1 VTESLVKHWWGAL
14 NHALFDGK
22 LEQPLEIVVKRLK
35 GQWGDCNVHKSYDKT
50 CKRAP
55 IIIRIAEDIDERNL
69 FLSVLA
75 HEMVHQWEQEQFG
88 RQGHGKR
95 FWSWEDRIKSLGL
108 EFDESY

>member
-1 VTESLVKHWWGAL
+1 MKRFP
-14 NHALFDGK
+14 NH
-22 LEQPLEIVVKRLK
+22 
-35 GQWGDCNVHKSYDKT
+35 WGDCNVHKSYAKR

-55 IIIRIAEDIDERNL
+55 IIIRIAEDIDERTL

-75 HEMVHQWEQEQFG
+75 HEMVHQWEQENFG

-95 FWSWEDRIKSLGL
+95 FWSWEHKIKKLGL